1 MAIRTLT
8 SSPLAHAGGAKRTG
22 RILILLLVLIVALLA
37 EDRVE
42 FVCPMDRDVRTQG
55 PGKCPKCGMA
65 LVAGLPEPQE
75 YPVDLKMSADGLLT
89 FRMLQPRTGRPV
101 THFLEVHEKLF
112 HLFLVSKDMRYFA
125 HEHPV
130 MRPDGSFTYASKL
143 PGGGQYRLLCDF
155 YPEGGTP
162 QLVSK
167 TIILAGEPLP
177 APARDANNIAVS
189 MVTEPEK
196 PIAGTKT
203 MLFFKLDP
211 ADGLQPYLGAWGHM
225 LAASSDL
232 IDMIHGHPAF
242 GEGGSTI
249 QFNVIFPRAGTHK
262 VWVQFQRL
270 GVVNTVE
277 FNVPV
282 SAL

>member
-1 MAIRTLT
+1 MAFRTLV
-8 SSPLAHAGGAKRTG
+8 
-22 RILILLLVLIVALLA
+22 LLFTLLTALFA
-37 EDRVE
+37 EERVE
-42 FVCPMDRDVRTQG
+42 FVCPMDRDVRTLG

-65 LVAGLPEPQE
+65 LVAGLPDPQE
-75 YPVDLKMSADGLLT
+75 YPVNLKMDRDGLMT
-89 FRMLQPRTGRPV
+89 FRVLEPKTGRAV
-101 THFLEVHEKLF
+101 THFLEVHEKLL
-112 HLFLVSKDMRYFA
+112 HLFLVSKDLRYFA

-130 MRPDGSFTYASKL
+130 MQPDGSFTFASKL

-162 QLVSK
+162 QLVAK

-177 APARDANNIAVS
+177 APALHAGYHANNMAVS
-189 MVTEPEK
+189 LVTEPVK

-211 ADGLQPYLGAWGHM
+211 ADGLQPFLGAWGHM
-225 LAASSDL
+225 LAVSSDL
-232 IDMIHGHPAF
+232 IDMIHSHPAF
-242 GEGGSTI
+242 GEGGPTI
-249 QFNVIFPRAGTHK
+249 QFNVIFPRAGNYML
-262 VWVQFQRL
+262 WVQFQRL

-282 SAL
+282 STLQ

>member
-1 MAIRTLT
+1 MPTWQARVLAPLLLLMLLA
-8 SSPLAHAGGAKRTG
+8 PLAC
-22 RILILLLVLIVALLA
+22 
-37 EDRVE
+37 EERVE
-42 FVCPMDRDVRTQG
+42 FVCPMDRDVRTFG
-55 PGKCPKCGMA
+55 PGKCPKCGMT
-65 LVAGLPEPQE
+65 LVAGLPDPHE
-75 YPVDLKMSADGLLT
+75 YPVDLKLGRDGLMT
-89 FRMLQPRTGRPV
+89 FRMLDPTTSRPV

-112 HLFLVSKDMRYFA
+112 HLFLVSKDLRYFA

-130 MRPDGSFTYASKL
+130 MQPDGSFQFASKL

-162 QLVSK
+162 QLVAK
-167 TIILAGEPLP
+167 TVILPGEPLP
-177 APARDANNIAVS
+177 PLLRDANNMAAS
-189 MVTEPEK
+189 LVTEPVK

-225 LAASSDL
+225 LAASEDL

-242 GEGGSTI
+242 GEGAGTI
-249 QFNVIFPRAGTHK
+249 QFNVIFPRAGNYK
-262 VWVQFQRL
+262 LWVQFQRL

-282 SAL
+282 SLLQ

>member
-1 MAIRTLT
+1 MAIRTLV
-8 SSPLAHAGGAKRTG
+8 
-22 RILILLLVLIVALLA
+22 LLLVSLAALFA
-37 EDRVE
+37 EERVE
-42 FVCPMDRDVRTQG
+42 FVCPMDRDVRTLG

-75 YPVDLKMSADGLLT
+75 YPVDLKMGRDGLLT
-89 FRMLQPRTGRPV
+89 FHMLEPKTGRPV

-112 HLFLVSKDMRYFA
+112 HLFLVSKDLRYFG
-125 HEHPV
+125 HEHPALQ
-130 MRPDGSFTYASKL
+130 PDGSFTFASKL
-143 PGGGQYRLLCDF
+143 AGGGQYRLLCDF

-162 QLVSK
+162 QLVAK
-167 TIILAGEPLP
+167 TLILAGGPLP
-177 APARDANNIAVS
+177 APARDPINMAVS
-189 MVTEPEK
+189 LVTDPVK
-196 PIAGTKT
+196 AIAGTKT

-242 GEGGSTI
+242 GEGGATI
-249 QFNVIFPRAGTHK
+249 QFNVIFPRAGVYK
-262 VWVQFQRL
+262 LWVQFQRL

-277 FNVPV
+277 FSVPV
-282 SAL
+282 SNLQ